1 MAKTSRMTRTLG
13 AAAATAALAFGG
25 VVALPGAA
33 QAADADRYYIQVG
46 GTGPTKP
53 APECTFTYDPA
64 NAAHQLGDRAIKVCY
79 PASWGPVIGPT
90 GSLIDITTGQ
100 VHPEALTAPTY
111 DTSVRIGIEE
121 TLKVAERTHRDHPD
135 AQLTIV
141 GYSQGAQ
148 VADEVLQKISRGET
162 GIDKSQVDGKLY
174 ADPMQPGTGFGAVVP
189 KGLGVPGV
197 ATSPGAGPTDFN
209 GVPVTRYCING
220 DPVCDANLL
229 NTPGYFELH
238 PNYAE
243 DNNAIERTM
252 TEDSGNGVQWLNPDG
267 TPAPPRA

>member
-1 MAKTSRMTRTLG
+1 MAKTSRTKRVLG
-13 AAAATAALAFGG
+13 TAATAAMAFGG
-25 VVALPGAA
+25 VLAVPGSA
-33 QAADADRYYIQVG
+33 QAADADRYYIEVG
-46 GTGPTKP
+46 GTGATPP
-53 APECTFTYDPA
+53 APQCTNTYNDA
-64 NAAHQLGDRAIKVCY
+64 NRDNQLGDRAIKVCY

-90 GSLIDITTGQ
+90 GSLIEPGGK
-100 VHPEALTAPTY
+100 VNPEALTAPTY

-121 TLKVAERTHRDHPD
+121 TLKVAEQTHRDHPD
-135 AQLTIV
+135 AQIRIV

-162 GIDKSQVDGKLY
+162 GIPKEQVDGKLY

-197 ATSPGAGPTDFN
+197 ATSPGAGPADFN

-229 NTPGYFELH
+229 NAKGYFDLH
-238 PNYAE
+238 PLYAW
-243 DNNAIERTM
+243 DNNAIERTI
-252 TEDSGNGVQWLNPDG
+252 TEDSANGVRWLNSDG
-267 TPAPPRA
+267 SPAAPRG